1 MIGRHTLIRRQIA
14 KQVAA
19 LLVVSAHAHA
29 PLKNVACIVVRA
41 NRLVDPVMAGFSAS
55 C

>member
-1 MIGRHTLIRRQIA
+1 
-14 KQVAA
+14 VAA

-29 PLKNVACIVVRA
+29 PVKTGAPIVVRP
-41 NRLVDPVMAGFSAS
+41 NRLVDPVTSRFSAS

>member
-1 MIGRHTLIRRQIA
+1 
-14 KQVAA
+14 VAA

-29 PLKNVACIVVRA
+29 PLKRGALIVVRP
-41 NRLVDPVMAGFSAS
+41 NRLVDPVTGGFSAS